1 MEPDSL
7 FDERASIAQDGI
19 GRRRIRRHLSQRHGS
34 HQGAQNTVDYSL
46 EWRKVADQVARGA
59 PLELDEDAPT
69 FADALKEQ
77 LGIKMLSQKG
87 PSELFVVDH
96 IEKPAEDE
104 HRTLIRLVPGF
115 PPSVGLLEVVFG
127 SRVRSAD

>member
-1 MEPDSL
+1 MKPSNPGRMKSGGRDVSMAR
-7 FDERASIAQDGI
+7 FAAIMTGVGVVERPMVDKTGI
-19 GRRRIRRHLSQRHGS
+19 KG
-34 HQGAQNTVDYSL
+34 TVDFSL

-87 PSELFVVDH
+87 PSELFLVDH
-96 IEKPAEDE
+96 IEKLSEN
-104 HRTLIRLVPGF
+104 
-115 PPSVGLLEVVFG
+115 
-127 SRVRSAD
+127 

>member
-19 GRRRIRRHLSQRHGS
+19 GRRRIHLSQRHGS

-46 EWRKVADQVARGA
+46 EWRKVVDQVLRGA

-87 PSELFVVDH
+87 RQNYL
-96 IEKPAEDE
+96 
-104 HRTLIRLVPGF
+104 
-115 PPSVGLLEVVFG
+115 
-127 SRVRSAD
+127 